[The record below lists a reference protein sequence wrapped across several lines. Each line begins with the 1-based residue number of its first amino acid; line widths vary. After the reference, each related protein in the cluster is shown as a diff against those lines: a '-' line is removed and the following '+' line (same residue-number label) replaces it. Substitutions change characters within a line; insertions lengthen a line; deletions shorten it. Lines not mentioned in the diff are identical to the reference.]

1 MRLQIFDLD
10 DMNLVVDYLLIREG
24 WERVR
29 AQAEDEVRQEEL
41 QKALDLLRKEQTA
54 RKTRLAHR
62 TQHTHT
68 HGRTHAHYSHSTLFA
83 FFSQL
88 Q

>member
-1 MRLQIFDLD
+1 MQIFDLD

-62 TQHTHT
+62 THAHTAAHT
-68 HGRTHAHYSHSTLFA
+68 TTHAHCSHSALFV
-83 FFSQL
+83 FFPL